1 MKSRHVYIAAI
12 FTVLLLF
19 YGCSSGEKN
28 SDNQTQSNQTEHE
41 HQETGSSDI
50 PEGLEP
56 AADPT
61 YKEGSQVVLKA
72 DHMEGMDRAEA
83 TVLNAFDTIA
93 YQVTYT
99 PTTGGEPIKH
109 HKWVIQDEIKD
120 AGSEMIEKGTE
131 VTLEA
136 DHMEGMKGAKAII
149 ESAENTTVY
158 MVDYQPTTGGEM
170 VTNHKWVTEKEVY
183 PE

>member
-1 MKSRHVYIAAI
+1 MKSRHVTIASI
-12 FTVLLLF
+12 FTLVLLF
-19 YGCSSGEKN
+19 YGCSSAEEN
-28 SDNQTQSNQTEHE
+28 SDKESSQTEQHE
-41 HQETGSSDI
+41 HQETGSPEI

-56 AADPT
+56 AADPK
-61 YKEGSQVVLKA
+61 YKEGSQVILKA
-72 DHMEGMDRAEA
+72 NHMEGMDGAEA

-99 PTTGGEPIKH
+99 PTTGGEPVKN

-120 AGSEMIEKGTE
+120 AGSEMLEKGTE

-136 DHMEGMKGAKAII
+136 DHMEGMKGAKATI

-170 VTNHKWVTEKEVY
+170 ITNHKWVTEEEVFA
-183 PE
+183 E

>member
-1 MKSRHVYIAAI
+1 MKSRHVTIASI
-12 FTVLLLF
+12 FTLVLLF
-19 YGCSSGEKN
+19 YGCSSAEEN
-28 SDNQTQSNQTEHE
+28 SDKESSQTEQHE
-41 HQETGSSDI
+41 HQETGSPEI

-56 AADPT
+56 AADPK
-61 YKEGSQVVLKA
+61 YKEGSQVILKA
-72 DHMEGMDRAEA
+72 NHMEGMDGAEA

-99 PTTGGEPIKH
+99 PTTGGEPVKH
-109 HKWVIQDEIKD
+109 HKWVIQAEITD
-120 AGSEMIEKGTE
+120 AGSEMLEKGTE

-136 DHMEGMKGAKAII
+136 DHMEGMKGAKATI

-170 VTNHKWVTEKEVY
+170 VTNHKWVTEEEIY
-183 PE
+183 AE

>member
-1 MKSRHVYIAAI
+1 MKSRHVYIASI
-12 FTVLLLF
+12 FTLVLLF
-19 YGCSSGEKN
+19 YGCSSAEEN
-28 SDNQTQSNQTEHE
+28 SDKESSQTEQHE
-41 HQETGSSDI
+41 HQETGSPEI

-56 AADPT
+56 AADPK
-61 YKEGSQVVLKA
+61 YKEGSQVILKA
-72 DHMEGMDRAEA
+72 NHMEGMDGAEA

-99 PTTGGEPIKH
+99 PTTGGEPVKN

-120 AGSEMIEKGTE
+120 AGSEMLEKGTE

-136 DHMEGMKGAKAII
+136 DHMEGMKGAKATI

-170 VTNHKWVTEKEVY
+170 ITNHKWVTEEEVFA
-183 PE
+183 E

>member
-1 MKSRHVYIAAI
+1 MKSRHVTIASI
-12 FTVLLLF
+12 FTLVLLF
-19 YGCSSGEKN
+19 YGCSSAEEN
-28 SDNQTQSNQTEHE
+28 SDNESSQTEQHE
-41 HQETGSSDI
+41 HQETGSPEI

-56 AADPT
+56 AANPK
-61 YKEGSQVVLKA
+61 YKEGSQVILKA
-72 DHMEGMDRAEA
+72 DHMEGMDGAEA

-99 PTTGGEPIKH
+99 PTTGGEPVKN

-120 AGSEMIEKGTE
+120 AESEMLEKGTE

-136 DHMEGMKGAKAII
+136 DHMEGMKGAKATI

-170 VTNHKWVTEKEVY
+170 ITNHKWVTEEEVFA
-183 PE
+183 E

>member
-12 FTVLLLF
+12 FCVLLLF
-19 YGCSSGEKN
+19 YGCSTAEEN
-28 SDNQTQSNQTEHE
+28 SDKESSHTEHE
-41 HQETGSSDI
+41 HQESGSTDI
-50 PEGLEP
+50 PDGLEP
-56 AADPT
+56 AEDPT
-61 YKEGSQVVLKA
+61 YKEGSQVILKA
-72 DHMEGMDRAEA
+72 DHMEGMDGADA

-99 PTTGGEPIKH
+99 PTTGGDPVKH

-120 AGSEMIEKGTE
+120 AGSEMLEKGTE

-136 DHMEGMKGAKAII
+136 DHMEGMKGAKATI

-170 VTNHKWVTEKEVY
+170 VTNHKWVTEEEVFA
-183 PE
+183 E

>member
-1 MKSRHVYIAAI
+1 MKSRHFYMAAI

-28 SDNQTQSNQTEHE
+28 SDSEKSTQTQHE
-41 HQETGSSDI
+41 HRETGSSDI
-50 PEGLEP
+50 PDGLEP
-56 AADPT
+56 ASDPT
-61 YKEGSQVVLKA
+61 YKEGSQVIIKA
-72 DHMEGMDRAEA
+72 DHMEGMNEAKA
-83 TVLNAFDTIA
+83 TVLNAFNTIA
-93 YQVTYT
+93 YEVTYT
-99 PTTGGEPIKH
+99 PTTGGEPVKH

-120 AGSEMIEKGTE
+120 AGNEMLEKGTQ

-136 DHMEGMKGAKAII
+136 DHMEGMKGAKATI

-158 MVDYQPTTGGEM
+158 MVDYQPTTGGDM
-170 VTNHKWVTEKEVY
+170 VTNHKWVTEEEVY

>member
-12 FTVLLLF
+12 FSVLLLF
-19 YGCSSGEKN
+19 YGCSTAEEN
-28 SDNQTQSNQTEHE
+28 SDKESSHTEHE
-41 HQETGSSDI
+41 HQESGSTDI
-50 PEGLEP
+50 PDGLEP
-56 AADPT
+56 AEDPT
-61 YKEGSQVVLKA
+61 YKEGSQVILKA
-72 DHMEGMDRAEA
+72 DHMEGMDGADA

-99 PTTGGEPIKH
+99 STTGGDPVKH

-120 AGSEMIEKGTE
+120 AGSEMLEKGTE

-136 DHMEGMKGAKAII
+136 DHMEGMKGAKATI

-170 VTNHKWVTEKEVY
+170 VTNHKWVTEEEVFA
-183 PE
+183 E

>member
-19 YGCSSGEKN
+19 YGCSSAEENTDKE
-28 SDNQTQSNQTEHE
+28 SSHTQHE
-41 HQETGSSDI
+41 HQETGSPEI

-56 AADPT
+56 APDPT
-61 YKEGSQVVLKA
+61 YKEGSQVILTA
-72 DHMEGMDRAEA
+72 DHMKGMDGAEA
-83 TVLNAFDTIA
+83 TVLNAFNTIA

-99 PTTGGEPIKH
+99 PTTGGDPVKH

-120 AGSEMIEKGTE
+120 AGSEMLEKGTE

-136 DHMEGMKGAKAII
+136 DHMKGMKGAKATI

-170 VTNHKWVTEKEVY
+170 VTNHKWVTEEEVFA
-183 PE
+183 E

>member
-1 MKSRHVYIAAI
+1 MKSRHVTIASI
-12 FTVLLLF
+12 FTLVLLF
-19 YGCSSGEKN
+19 YGCSSAEEN
-28 SDNQTQSNQTEHE
+28 SDKESSQTEQHE
-41 HQETGSSDI
+41 HQETGSPEI

-56 AADPT
+56 AADPK
-61 YKEGSQVVLKA
+61 YKEGSQVILKA
-72 DHMEGMDRAEA
+72 NHMEGMDGAEA

-99 PTTGGEPIKH
+99 PTTGGEPVKN

-120 AGSEMIEKGTE
+120 AGSEMLEKGTE

-136 DHMEGMKGAKAII
+136 DHMEGMKGAKATI

-170 VTNHKWVTEKEVY
+170 VTNHKWVTEEEVFA
-183 PE
+183 E

>member
-12 FTVLLLF
+12 FSVLLLF
-19 YGCSSGEKN
+19 YGCSTAEEN
-28 SDNQTQSNQTEHE
+28 SDKESSHTEHE
-41 HQETGSSDI
+41 HQESGSTDI
-50 PEGLEP
+50 PDGLEP
-56 AADPT
+56 AEDPT
-61 YKEGSQVVLKA
+61 YKEGSQVILKA
-72 DHMEGMDRAEA
+72 DHMEGMDGADA

-99 PTTGGEPIKH
+99 PTTGGDLVKH

-120 AGSEMIEKGTE
+120 AGSEMLEKGTE

-136 DHMEGMKGAKAII
+136 DHMEGMKGAKATI

-170 VTNHKWVTEKEVY
+170 VTNHKWVTEEEVFA
-183 PE
+183 E

>member
-1 MKSRHVYIAAI
+1 MKSRHVTIASI
-12 FTVLLLF
+12 FTLVLLF
-19 YGCSSGEKN
+19 YGCSSAEEN
-28 SDNQTQSNQTEHE
+28 SDKESSQTEQHE
-41 HQETGSSDI
+41 HQETGSPEI

-56 AADPT
+56 AADPK
-61 YKEGSQVVLKA
+61 YKEGSQVILKA
-72 DHMEGMDRAEA
+72 NHMEGMDGAEA

-99 PTTGGEPIKH
+99 PTTGGEPVKN

-120 AGSEMIEKGTE
+120 AGSEMLEKETE

-136 DHMEGMKGAKAII
+136 DHMEGMKGAKATI

-170 VTNHKWVTEKEVY
+170 ITNHKWVTEEEVFA
-183 PE
+183 E

>member
-1 MKSRHVYIAAI
+1 MKSRHVSIAAI
-12 FTVLLLF
+12 FTVILLF
-19 YGCSSGEKN
+19 YGCSSAEEK
-28 SDNQTQSNQTEHE
+28 SDNESSQAQHE
-41 HQETGSSDI
+41 HQETGSPDI

-56 AADPT
+56 AEDPT
-61 YKEGSQVVLKA
+61 YKEGSQVILKA
-72 DHMEGMDRAEA
+72 DHMEGMNGAEA
-83 TVLNAFDTIA
+83 TVLNAFNTIA

-99 PTTGGEPIKH
+99 PTTGGEQVKH

-120 AGSEMIEKGTE
+120 AGSEMLEKGTE

-136 DHMEGMKGAKAII
+136 DHMEGMNGAKAII

-170 VTNHKWVTEKEVY
+170 VTNHKWVTEEEVFA
-183 PE
+183 E

>member
-1 MKSRHVYIAAI
+1 MKSRHVTIASI
-12 FTVLLLF
+12 FTLVLLF
-19 YGCSSGEKN
+19 YGCSSAEEN
-28 SDNQTQSNQTEHE
+28 SDKESSQTEQHE
-41 HQETGSSDI
+41 HQETGSPEI

-56 AADPT
+56 AANPK
-61 YKEGSQVVLKA
+61 YKEGSQVILKA
-72 DHMEGMDRAEA
+72 NHMEGMDGAEA

-99 PTTGGEPIKH
+99 PTTGGEPVKN

-120 AGSEMIEKGTE
+120 AGSEMLEKGTE

-136 DHMEGMKGAKAII
+136 DHMEGMKGAKATI

-170 VTNHKWVTEKEVY
+170 ITNHKWVTEEEVFA
-183 PE
+183 E

>member
-1 MKSRHVYIAAI
+1 MKSRHVTIASI
-12 FTVLLLF
+12 FTLVLLF
-19 YGCSSGEKN
+19 YGCSSAEEN
-28 SDNQTQSNQTEHE
+28 SDKESSQTAQHE
-41 HQETGSSDI
+41 HQETGSPEI

-56 AADPT
+56 AANPK
-61 YKEGSQVVLKA
+61 YKEGSQVILKA
-72 DHMEGMDRAEA
+72 DHMEGMDGAEA

-99 PTTGGEPIKH
+99 PTTGGEPVKN

-120 AGSEMIEKGTE
+120 AGSEMLEKGTE

-136 DHMEGMKGAKAII
+136 DHMEGMKGAKATI

-170 VTNHKWVTEKEVY
+170 VTNHKWVTEEEVFA
-183 PE
+183 E